1 MELEKPAGYSLASLL
16 FLFKELGWKNAIII
30 IYQAIF
36 THIDLYF
43 MLFFLFTMKYILFY
57 TLPSDCS
64 GQRHKVNFF

>member
-43 MLFFLFTMKYILFY
+43 MHFFSFYNEVYLVLHFTFRLF
-57 TLPSDCS
+57 
-64 GQRHKVNFF
+64 GAAA

>member
-43 MLFFLFTMKYILFY
+43 MLFFNEVYLVLHFTFRLF
-57 TLPSDCS
+57 
-64 GQRHKVNFF
+64 GAAA